1 MIAEIYHQLLW
12 APLTQILVQKNQ
24 IYNLFL
30 SLNILCHLQ
39 KLNHSLQRNA
49 ACNRLLAQLSQVET
63 FLQEKCSIYNVGQ
76 RDKKE
81 TTKQTTKVKQMGNKQ
96 TNTFTK
102 ILLDDGLLC

>member
-24 IYNLFL
+24 IYNLSL

-49 ACNRLLAQLSQVET
+49 ARNRLLAQLSSVET
-63 FLQEKCSIYNVGQ
+63 FLQQNCSNAAQ
-76 RDKKE
+76 RDK
-81 TTKQTTKVKQMGNKQ
+81 KQTTKVKQMGNKQ